1 MVFGHQISFRSI
13 RKVYKQRS
21 TLLVLPLL
29 FFIFLG
35 FSGISELQAQDGSDE
50 LNSLR
55 LVGTPALSPGDI
67 IADRDDN
74 RDSNGNLTAGFRVK
88 TDLTGLQFRSN
99 NGILKAQQLPGATL
113 LYLSENERVV
123 TVYKEGY
130 PPFQIILS
138 DEGIDL
144 ESGKVWEVQVTGNQ
158 KSTTEPV
165 QFTVNPENSTIF
177 IDGEEFQIDGT
188 VLNTELATGDHFI
201 QLRKERHEIRDD
213 SISVSASVVNSYNY
227 TLDEINP
234 IPVLINST
242 PQGASIYLNDS
253 PGASGVTPKRVNIYP
268 GDLKIRLTLPG
279 YSNVEDEFEFTGEN
293 PELSYN
299 LQEYIGLLSV
309 NTDPANAA
317 VLIDDEIQPS
327 NKDIRLI
334 PGPHRLEVRA
344 TGYDPYSTTI
354 DIVQGDS
361 LVEDVTLGQITG
373 NLFFIAQQPEMSLT
387 LAKDGKVIEEW
398 TGSKSFRNL
407 PVGNYLITAKLL
419 NYQTRTQQFELVR
432 NDDRTIDFDLTQIA
446 GQGSFTLNS
455 VFKDA
460 KVEIEG
466 DLYKREFDE
475 TPVQVNALPYGKYNI
490 TIEKKGFSEIKKQ
503 IEFKSLSETM
513 TVVDEFKPKTK
524 GKAFIKSLFI
534 PGLGHG
540 HMGKGGRGFLYF
552 LGNAAAIGY
561 TVKSYI
567 DYQSAFATYEDEL
580 ATYNNAP
587 LGSNFAVLK
596 ETYLTAYDD
605 ASVAK
610 DGIVLG
616 LTALAAVKGLE
627 FLDLLLVKSNQ
638 KKLEKAK
645 LEFNAGSNSLSMRVN
660 F

>member
-1 MVFGHQISFRSI
+1 
-13 RKVYKQRS
+13 VYKQRS
-21 TLLVLPLL
+21 LSLVLPLL

-35 FSGISELQAQDGSDE
+35 FSGFSELQAQDGSDE

-55 LVGTPALSPGDI
+55 IVGTPAISPGDI

-74 RDSNGNLTAGFRVK
+74 RDANGNLSAGLRVK

-113 LYLSENERVV
+113 LYLQEGERVV
-123 TVYKEGY
+123 TVYKDGY
-130 PPFQIILS
+130 PPYQIVLS

-165 QFTVNPENSTIF
+165 QFNISPENTTLF

-188 VLNTELATGDHFI
+188 VLNTELTTGDHFI
-201 QLRKERHEIRDD
+201 QLRKDRHAIRDD

-293 PELSYN
+293 DELSYN

-317 VLIDDEIQPS
+317 ILIDDEIQS
-327 NKDIRLI
+327 SSKDIRLI

-344 TGYDPYSTTI
+344 SGYDPYSTTI

-361 LVEDVTLGQITG
+361 LVEDVNLGQITG
-373 NLFFIAQQPEMSLT
+373 NLFFIAQQPEMNLT
-387 LAKDGKVIEEW
+387 MAKDGQVIQEW
-398 TGSKSFRNL
+398 QGSKTFRNL
-407 PVGNYLITAKLL
+407 PVGKYLITAKLQ
-419 NYQTRTQQFELVR
+419 NFQTRTQEFELR
-432 NDDRTIDFDLTQIA
+432 RDDDRTIDFDLTQIA
-446 GQGSFTLNS
+446 GQGSFALTTL
-455 VFKDA
+455 FEDA
-460 KVEIEG
+460 NVVIQG
-466 DLYKREFDE
+466 DRYRREFNQS
-475 TPVQVNALPYGKYNI
+475 PVNVTALPYGEY
-490 TIEKKGFSEIKKQ
+490 TVTVKKAGFETIKKDL
-503 IEFKSLSETM
+503 EFRSLRDEM
-513 TVVDEFKPKTK
+513 TIVDEFQPKSKST
-524 GKAFIKSLFI
+524 ALVKSLFI

-540 HMGKGGRGFLYF
+540 HIGKSGRGLLYF
-552 LGNAAAIGY
+552 IGSAAAIGY
-561 TVKSYI
+561 TIKSMG
-567 DYQSAFATYEDEL
+567 DYSSAYDTYQTEL
-580 ATYNNAP
+580 QAYNNAG
-587 LGSNFAVLK
+587 LGSDFPLLK
-596 ETYLTAYDD
+596 QNYEAAYDD
-605 ASVAK
+605 AISAQS
-610 DGIVLG
+610 GIEIG
-616 LTALAAVKGLE
+616 LYAFAAVKGIELI
-627 FLDLLLVKSNQ
+627 DLLLQRSG
-638 KKLEKAK
+638 KKMLNEAK
-645 LEFNAGSNSLSMRVN
+645 LEFNAAGGNGLSMRVN